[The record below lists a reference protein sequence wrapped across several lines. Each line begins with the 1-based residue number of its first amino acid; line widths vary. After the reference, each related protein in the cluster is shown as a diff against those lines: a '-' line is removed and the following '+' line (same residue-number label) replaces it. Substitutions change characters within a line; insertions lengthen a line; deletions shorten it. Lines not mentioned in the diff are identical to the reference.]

1 MIQRDAKQEN
11 EACAAGVTP
20 LDRALAT
27 KTRTKRR
34 YAHELYPHAKRDEVR
49 PLSVEVPYLY
59 AQAIG
64 FNVCGTGW
72 TADEAKPLV
81 QPRFV
86 ILCMARERA
95 LLADAALQGLHGD
108 EAWRW
113 VHEHL
118 DEGGEMVWDRAVA
131 NGVDPNKIKPYKCGP
146 EPDDHMCGAGL
157 SEGWRV
163 GAPGREDECPH
174 CSEPDETGGST

>member
-1 MIQRDAKQEN
+1 MSETK
-11 EACAAGVTP
+11 
-20 LDRALAT
+20 T

-34 YAHELYPHAKRDEVR
+34 YAHELYPHAKQGEVR

-59 AQAIG
+59 AQALG
-64 FNVCGTGW
+64 FDVSGTGW
-72 TADEAKPLV
+72 TAAEAKPLV

-86 ILCMARERA
+86 IMCLARERA

-113 VHEHL
+113 VREHL
-118 DEGGEMVWDRAVA
+118 DESGEAVWDRAFE
-131 NGVDPNKIKPYKCGP
+131 NGVDPNKIKPYECGP
-146 EPDDHMCGAGL
+146 EPDDHMCSAGL

-174 CSEPDETGGST
+174 CSEPDDTGGST